1 MLVFATLSELP
12 IRLTDSPNKGNN
24 FRNFRLLLWKN
35 LILHRRNWKAT
46 ILDICIP
53 LMVSCV
59 LILLKQAFED
69 PTQRNENTIYHQY
82 SLKKLPQTLSPTGRP
97 WMLAYTPNNS
107 SEIQIVMKDV
117 SKHLEIAAIG
127 FDSEEIFINE
137 NIKLLTKI
145 KMEYVGLVAF
155 NSLSNGKFQ
164 KDINIKLRL
173 NPTSYYYNHSAPGEE
188 QQAVLRRW
196 YTSRQYPLFQTPEP
210 RHRYQNWGG
219 PPGYMAEGFLS
230 IQHAV
235 SSAVISY
242 LSGQNDI
249 PDVKMQRYPFPRG
262 TNNTFMY
269 AMKTFFPLIIMMCY
283 IYTCVHITKNIVHER
298 EKKLIE
304 SMKVM
309 GLSNWLHWTA
319 WFVKDFLLLFI
330 STVMLVI
337 LIQYLLMES
346 SFLVLLLFF
355 TVTSIY
361 MISFGFLVSVFF
373 FKADMAST
381 TTGLLFFCTY
391 LPSVFVTRHYV
402 TLGLKGKLLIS
413 LFGNTAIS
421 FGSHL
426 IVKWEGAGSGVQFNN
441 MSTPVSPDDS
451 LTFLHIILMLLFD
464 SILNFILTWY
474 FEAVTPGEFGL
485 SKPFYFPLLPSYWF
499 GVNTSDFTHVE
510 DLDDDAIKNQFIEAN
525 PVGLKAGISIINL
538 SKVYKPDIKAVNDL
552 TLNVYKNQITVVLG
566 HNGAGKTTLMA
577 MLTGIYTPTRGTAF
591 VNNLDIRTNMTDIR
605 RNLGFCPQH
614 DILYDDLT
622 VEEHLYFF
630 CVVSSYILSKVL
642 ESFKVITDIIRSQL
656 KGCAENLIKMEIDC
670 MLRTLNFEDKRRAL
684 IKTLSGGMKRKL
696 SIVVLDEPTSGMDP
710 SARRSTWDLLNLY
723 KKNRT
728 ILLTT
733 HYMAEADILGDRIAI
748 MSSGEIQCCGS
759 SMFLKKKYGKGYH
772 MVLVK
777 VNTCN
782 VDTIANLVTRYV
794 PNAQMESNMAA
805 EMSFILPHESSPNF
819 QGLFQEIEDNKETL
833 GISGF
838 GASITTMEE
847 VFIKAGESTTPH
859 LVSSQNCPSN
869 VETRSSKHSSMTVD
883 YRIRN
888 RGIRLLIQHIPKV
901 VDSPSLTLNLSLF
914 HETKVPATDL
924 KSENTNVKRIFDI
937 YKDQFASSY
946 HDTFVKVDVATE
958 DDFIKYLADV
968 GNEDLSKYTLNWI
981 IGAIFRQNDKEKME
995 ICAFFNN
1002 QPYHAAP
1009 ISLSLAQ
1016 SALLNYY
1023 VGPDY
1028 RFTVTNH
1035 PLPRT
1040 NDIKAMQESFLDH
1053 DGFQVAENLSFG
1065 LAFLASSFIVYLV
1078 KERVVRAKHLQ
1089 VISGV
1094 NLATFWIT
1102 TFIWD
1107 FINYSIPCIIIII
1120 TFFIFNNEDFTE
1132 GIVLGP
1138 LISLLVMHAFGIL
1151 PVIYCMSFL
1160 FTVPVNGQSKTS
1172 QLMIITGFSSMIC
1185 VIILE
1190 MPQIGNP
1197 ELSKILDW
1205 IFSLI
1210 PMYCLSR
1217 GTFTIIQNHTF
1228 MKLCDKIFSY
1238 AAEYFHVTDR
1248 KKVCEMA
1255 AMFNKSIPCC
1265 PGTCNGE
1272 STYCF
1277 KYSEDYFAWE
1287 PPGIGRYLVFLLINS
1302 AVFTLVLI
1310 GIERKFFQRLRFSDL
1325 TKNYGNLVAVNH
1337 LSLGITRGECF
1348 GLLGLN
1354 GAGKTTAFKM
1364 ITGDEVLSEGN
1375 VYLDGFSIRN
1385 KISEVHKRLGYCPQF
1400 DAHIDEFT
1408 GSETLRLFARLR
1420 GMPESDI
1427 DSVIKKLSRD
1437 LSFENE
1443 LHKLTRNYS
1452 GGNKRK
1458 LSTAVALIGDSPI
1471 VFLDEPTAG
1480 VDPVARRLMWKSI
1493 CDIKDSGRSVL
1504 LTSHSMEECEAL
1516 CERLVIMVN
1525 GELCCLGSPQHLK
1538 SKFSEGY
1545 TVLVKLKED
1554 NEDFD
1559 ENTSD
1564 TSPTPTLS
1572 ILMNGICSANNN
1584 RVLEFKEFFMEMF
1597 PRADL
1602 ESLHHLFIHY
1612 HIPLDPFIGWAKI
1625 FGVMEGAKDQYHI
1638 EDYTVSQTSLEQV
1651 FLQFA
1656 ALQRAKDY

>member
-1 MLVFATLSELP
+1 MFPKLKENKYKQH
-12 IRLTDSPNKGNN
+12 IRYKKLRNTSPNKHKHN

-35 LILHRRNWKAT
+35 FILQRRNWKVT
-46 ILDICIP
+46 ILELFIP

-59 LILLKQAFED
+59 LILLKQSFED
-69 PTQRNENTIYHQY
+69 STQRHENTVYHPY
-82 SLKKLPQTLSPTGRP
+82 SLKKLPQALSPTGRP

-117 SKHLEIAAIG
+117 SKSLEIAAIG
-127 FDSEEIFINE
+127 FDSEEIFIRE
-137 NIKLLTKI
+137 HIKLLTKI

-173 NPTSYYYNHSAPGEE
+173 NPTPYYYNHSALGEE
-188 QQAVLRRW
+188 QEAVLKTW
-196 YTSRQYPLFQTPEP
+196 HTNRQYPLFQTPEP

-219 PPGYMAEGFLS
+219 PPGINESDGLKQLVTLDS
-230 IQHAV
+230 LV
-235 SSAVISY
+235 C
-242 LSGQNDI
+242 
-249 PDVKMQRYPFPRG
+249 QRLLVAFHQYF
-262 TNNTFMY
+262 Y
-269 AMKTFFPLIIMMCY
+269 A
-283 IYTCVHITKNIVHER
+283 
-298 EKKLIE
+298 
-304 SMKVM
+304 
-309 GLSNWLHWTA
+309 SNL
-319 WFVKDFLLLFI
+319 
-330 STVMLVI
+330 
-337 LIQYLLMES
+337 
-346 SFLVLLLFF
+346 
-355 TVTSIY
+355 
-361 MISFGFLVSVFF
+361 
-373 FKADMAST
+373 AST
-381 TTGLLFFCTY
+381 ATGLLFFCTF
-391 LPSVFVTRHYV
+391 LPSMFVTQNYV
-402 TLGLKGKLLIS
+402 PLSLKGKLLIC

-421 FGSHL
+421 FGSLL
-426 IVKWEGAGSGVQFNN
+426 IVKWEGAGSGIQFNN
-441 MSTPVSPDDS
+441 LSTPVSPDDS
-451 LTFLHIILMLLFD
+451 LTCLHIMLMILFD

-474 FEAVTPGEFGL
+474 IEAVNPGEFGL

-499 GVNTSDFTHVE
+499 GINTSDITHVG
-510 DLDDDAIKNQFIEAN
+510 DLDDGAMKNQYIEAN

-552 TLNVYKNQITVVLG
+552 TLNMYENQITAVLG
-566 HNGAGKTTLMA
+566 HNGAGKSTIMA

-591 VNNLDIRTNMTDIR
+591 VNNFDIRTNMTDIR

-630 CVVSSYILSKVL
+630 CVVSSSLLSIVFV
-642 ESFKVITDIIRSQL
+642 SFKVLTDIIRSQL
-656 KGCAENLIKMEIDC
+656 KGCAENLIDMEINR
-670 MLRTLNFEDKRRAL
+670 MLRTLNLEDKRRAL

-696 SIVVLDEPTSGMDP
+696 SVGIALCADSKASIMYLQCIIIVVLDEPTSGMDP

-748 MSSGEIQCCGS
+748 MSSGEMQCCGS

-777 VNTCN
+777 ENTCN

-805 EMSFILPHESSPNF
+805 EMSFILPHESSSNF

-847 VFIKAGESTTPH
+847 VFIKVGEKMDSGESTATH
-859 LVSSQNCPSN
+859 LVSSQNFPSN
-869 VETRSSKHSSMTVD
+869 VETRSSKNSSMTVD
-883 YRIRN
+883 HRIRN
-888 RGIRLLIQHIPKV
+888 RGMRLLIQHIYALFIKRMLYTWRNKLLTCSQLCLPVIFIIFSLAIIQSSPKV

-914 HETKVPATDL
+914 HETNVPATDL
-924 KSENTNVKRIFDI
+924 KSENTNAKRIFDI

-946 HDTFVKVDVATE
+946 HDKFVKVDVATE
-958 DDFIKYLADV
+958 DDFIQYLADV
-968 GNEDLSKYTLNWI
+968 GNEDLSKYSLHWI
-981 IGAIFRQNDKEKME
+981 IGAVFRQNDKEKME

-1009 ISLSLAQ
+1009 ISLSMAQ
-1016 SALLNYY
+1016 SALLKYY
-1023 VGPDY
+1023 VGSDY

-1040 NDIKAMQESFLDH
+1040 SDVQAMQETIMNH
-1053 DGFQVAENLSFG
+1053 GGFQVAQNLSFG
-1065 LAFLASSFIVYLV
+1065 LAFLACSFIVFLV
-1078 KERVVRAKHLQ
+1078 KERVIRAKHLQ

-1132 GIVLGP
+1132 GLVLGP
-1138 LISLLVMHAFGIL
+1138 LISLLVMQAFGIL
-1151 PVIYCMSFL
+1151 PFIYCLSFL
-1160 FTVPVNGQSKTS
+1160 FTVPVNGQSRIS
-1172 QLMIITGFSSMIC
+1172 QLIIITGFSSFVC
-1185 VIILE
+1185 VTILE

-1197 ELSKILDW
+1197 ELSIILDW
-1205 IFSLI
+1205 IFPLI
-1210 PMYCLSR
+1210 PMYSLSR
-1217 GTFTIIQNHTF
+1217 GTFKIIENHTF
-1228 MKLCDKIFSY
+1228 MKICDEIFNF
-1238 AAEYFHVTDR
+1238 AAEYFHMTDR

-1265 PGTCNGE
+1265 PGTCNDE
-1272 STYCF
+1272 FTYCF

-1287 PPGIGRYLVFLLINS
+1287 PPDMRKSSHEKGNIIIPPDDDVEREKQRILTTPSEDIIQSEMLI
-1302 AVFTLVLI
+1302 L
-1310 GIERKFFQRLRFSDL
+1310 KDL

-1364 ITGDEVLSEGN
+1364 ITGDEVVSEGN

-1420 GMPESDI
+1420 GMPESVI

-1437 LSFENE
+1437 LIFEKD

-1471 VFLDEPTAG
+1471 IFLDEPTAG

-1493 CDIKDSGRSVL
+1493 CDIKNSGRSVL

-1525 GELCCLGSPQHLK
+1525 GEICCLGSPQHLK
-1538 SKFSEGY
+1538 NKFSEGY

-1554 NEDFD
+1554 NEDFA
-1559 ENTSD
+1559 EKTSD
-1564 TSPTPTLS
+1564 SNS
-1572 ILMNGICSANNN
+1572 IHMNGICGANNDK
-1584 RVLEFKEFFMEMF
+1584 VLKFKQFFMEMF

-1612 HIPLDPFIGWAKI
+1612 HIPPDPFIGWAKL
-1625 FGVMEGAKDQYHI
+1625 FGVMEGAKEQYHI